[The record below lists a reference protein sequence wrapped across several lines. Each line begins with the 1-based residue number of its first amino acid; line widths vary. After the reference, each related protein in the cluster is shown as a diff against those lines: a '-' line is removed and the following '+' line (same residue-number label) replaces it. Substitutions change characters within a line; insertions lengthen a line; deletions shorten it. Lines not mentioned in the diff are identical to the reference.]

1 MTRHSGA
8 AFTLEHLPLF
18 ASDAEVGAALL
29 GTKRASE
36 WRALVALYERQG
48 FPKIDPVM
56 GGRYVPAIKAFFD
69 KQYGIAT
76 LVLLHQM
83 VSTGQKHGKQHQA
96 KNAGLK
102 ISATKERSRPTVLDR
117 IADSR

>member
-76 LVLLHQM
+76 LVPAAPDGIDRPE
-83 VSTGQKHGKQHQA
+83 TWKTAPGQKRRA
-96 KNAGLK
+96 
-102 ISATKERSRPTVLDR
+102 
-117 IADSR
+117 